1 MKVELIFVGS
11 ELVSG
16 KTLNT
21 NASYISKKLK
31 ELGHTCLMQ
40 YTVDDNM
47 EIIKE
52 TLSTSLI
59 KSDLVILSGGLGPTA
74 DDLTKE
80 AVAETLGLELTENAK
95 CKKHLEDYFER
106 LGKTPTENNYKQ
118 ITAPRRSEEHTS
130 ELQSR

>member
-31 ELGHTCLMQ
+31 ELGHACLMQ
-40 YTVDDNM
+40 YTVDDNK

-52 TLSTSLI
+52 TLSTSPI
-59 KSDLVILSGGLGPTA
+59 KSDLVILSGRA
-74 DDLTKE
+74 WS
-80 AVAETLGLELTENAK
+80 
-95 CKKHLEDYFER
+95 Y
-106 LGKTPTENNYKQ
+106 
-118 ITAPRRSEEHTS
+118 RRRFNQRGSC
-130 ELQSR
+130 